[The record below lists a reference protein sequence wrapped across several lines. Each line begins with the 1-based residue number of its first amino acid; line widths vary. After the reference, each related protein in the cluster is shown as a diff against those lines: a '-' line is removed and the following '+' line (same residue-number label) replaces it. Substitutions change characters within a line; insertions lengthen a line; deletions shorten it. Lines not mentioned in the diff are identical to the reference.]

1 MQWVN
6 RFTHRFPRVLLPVA
20 LVCAAVAGPAT
31 AEDKPKTSVADL
43 RYGVSLFHYY
53 QQDHLSA
60 LTELMI
66 ADTRDGIKGHGDHPE
81 LITGGI
87 SLAFGM
93 NDHAERLFYHLL
105 QDSKRPQS
113 VRDAAWFFL
122 GKLHYTRG
130 KWDDAEQSFARV
142 SEEFSPRLTAEMN
155 ALRVNLQIRRE
166 QLVPIP
172 LKQLNEKQL
181 RDWSAYA
188 LYNMGA
194 AYARSGNYKQARS
207 YYRALI
213 KIPVPESSMARREHL
228 ALLDK
233 TYTALGYSYLLEKS
247 YSAAISE
254 FIRVRLESP
263 QAHRALLGYGWAALE
278 QEQYAEAIKPW
289 QVLQQRSLAYPE
301 VQESLLALPFA
312 FEKLG
317 APGEALAA
325 YETAENLLLAEIQ
338 RLQEMRATLT
348 QGELLTLIG
357 SPPQSDE
364 LLRAPLEDSTT
375 LTAVVTSDGANWLK
389 LDRTSIIKT
398 RSAYLSELFAQ
409 NEFQADV
416 LDLRDLLRLREL
428 LQEWQPKL
436 DIYTDLLYEKQALR
450 AEREQ
455 QMTQQALREQQAQLA
470 ANYQQLAARL
480 AQIDADADYMAL
492 ADDNSRELYGM
503 VERAQ
508 RHIDLQRRA
517 GENTDEKQTRLTLFR
532 GILLWEAAQEFPDR
546 RWQLEKSRLLSERT
560 LNELG
565 ATYDRIDQFTATHD
579 DIQPFLT
586 RIAQMQLDTR
596 AQLAQTDAMIE
607 TRSAALRA
615 QVDDHL
621 ERQQKR
627 LNAYLAQAHL
637 AVARLY
643 DTALR
648 EQAP

>member
-1 MQWVN
+1 LLL
-6 RFTHRFPRVLLPVA
+6 PGVLLCA
-20 LVCAAVAGPAT
+20 LAVAPAL
-31 AEDKPKTSVADL
+31 ADNKPKTSVADL

-93 NDHAERLFYHLL
+93 NEHAERLFHHLL
-105 QDSKRPQS
+105 QDSQRPQS
-113 VRDAAWFFL
+113 VRDAAWFYL
-122 GKLHYTRG
+122 GKLHYTRAN
-130 KWDDAEQSFARV
+130 WADAEQSFARV
-142 SEEFSPRLTAEMN
+142 SAEFSPRLTAEMN

-166 QLVPIP
+166 QLVAIP
-172 LKQLNEKQL
+172 LKQLDEKQL

-194 AYARSGNYKQARS
+194 AYARNGNYKQARN
-207 YYRALI
+207 YYRALT
-213 KIPVPESSMARREHL
+213 KAEVPEGSMARREYL

-254 FIRVRLESP
+254 FTRVRLDSP

-289 QVLQQRSLAYPE
+289 QVLQQRSLVYPE
-301 VQESLLALPFA
+301 VQEALLALPFA
-312 FEKLG
+312 YEKLG

-325 YETAENLLLAEIQ
+325 YETAEQLLLAEIQ
-338 RLQEMRATLT
+338 RLQDMRATLT

-357 SPPQSDE
+357 SPPQSDAV
-364 LLRAPLEDSTT
+364 LRESLDDATI
-375 LTAVVTSDGANWLK
+375 LTAVVTNDGANWLK
-389 LDRTSIIKT
+389 LDKTSIIKT

-416 LDLRDLLRLREL
+416 LDLRDLLRLRLL

-436 DIYTDLLYEKQALR
+436 EIYTDLLHEKQALR
-450 AEREQ
+450 LQKEQ
-455 QMTQQALREQQAQLA
+455 QMAQQALREQQSRMAADYAQLA
-470 ANYQQLAARL
+470 AQL
-480 AQIDADADYMAL
+480 AQINENNDYMAL
-492 ADDNSRELYGM
+492 ADNNSRDLYRM

-508 RHIDLQRRA
+508 SNLDLLRVA
-517 GENTDEKQTRLTLFR
+517 GENTEEEQARVTLYR

-546 RWQLEKSRLLSERT
+546 RWQLEKNRLISERT
-560 LNELG
+560 LGELA
-565 ATYDRIDQFTATHD
+565 ATYDRIDQLSATHI
-579 DIQPFLT
+579 DIQPLLA
-586 RIAQMQLDTR
+586 RIAQMQRDTR
-596 AQLAQTDAMIE
+596 SHLAQTDAMIE

-615 QVDDHL
+615 QVDDQL
-621 ERQQKR
+621 NRQQKR